1 MLYLIR
7 AARNNYSNY
16 FSRIEKNGLDL
27 SIISVNT
34 IPTSK
39 TNIPIKITYSVKWN
53 DEFKDSFIKFLLKMQ
68 KDTGAENY
76 PVPQGIRGGNAE
88 GYDQYSDLKISFG
101 KSIFGRN
108 DMYIKLKDPSLIKQL
123 NRYIYPKLQIYTE
136 PFGVCT
142 NLMLP
147 GSVFRLSEIG
157 EITRNITIESNPQ
170 RIKNLEKISM
180 KFGCN

>member
-1 MLYLIR
+1 
-7 AARNNYSNY
+7 
-16 FSRIEKNGLDL
+16 
-27 SIISVNT
+27 
-34 IPTSK
+34 
-39 TNIPIKITYSVKWN
+39 
-53 DEFKDSFIKFLLKMQ
+53 MQ

-76 PVPQGIRGGNAE
+76 PVPQGIRGGNAD

-108 DMYIKLKDPSLIKQL
+108 DIYIKLKDPSLIKQL